1 MNEQSGGHDPTE
13 RTDETGHV
21 LDGAALRDH
30 RRRRRF
36 ALVGVALTT
45 GIVTFVITYLLF
57 YVSLPYYIF
66 GPGAAVD
73 LNGVIAVAGHSPP
86 PGSLFLTDV
95 NVLPGRPAY
104 YAAAKILPGFEI
116 VKREELVPPS
126 MTDAQLDTALV
137 DDMKQSQETAAVVA
151 ERAAGLH
158 VPSHA
163 AVVVEKILPKTPA
176 ATCLHVDDRIVAV
189 DGARV
194 TDIGA
199 VTDATRTKR
208 AGSAYRFSIVRG
220 AAHETVACRT
230 ATIQGRPRF
239 GMIVSFDPGAY
250 SVPIPVKFDVHD
262 INGSS
267 AGLMFALQ
275 IYRTITGRDLGPE
288 RMIAGTGVLELD
300 GKVDPIEGTREK
312 LQAAKRAGATVFL
325 VPNENYRDIRGTPGI
340 RIIPV
345 GSFDDAVKAL
355 ESLGEPS

>member
-1 MNEQSGGHDPTE
+1 MTQTPHDDLVFMRE
-13 RTDETGHV
+13 Y
-21 LDGAALRDH
+21 
-30 RRRRRF
+30 RRRRRL
-36 ALVGVALTT
+36 ALLGVALAT
-45 GIVTFVITYLLF
+45 GAITFVVTYLLF

-116 VKREELVPPS
+116 VKRDDLVPPS
-126 MTDAQLDTALV
+126 MTDAQLDSALV
-137 DDMKQSQETAAVVA
+137 DDMKLSQQTAEVVA

-163 AVVVEKILPKTPA
+163 AVVVERILPKTPA
-176 ATCLHVDDRIVAV
+176 ASCLRLGDRIVAV
-189 DGARV
+189 DGKKV
-194 TDIGA
+194 TTMGA
-199 VTDATRTKR
+199 VTDATKSKP
-208 AGSAYRFSIVRG
+208 AGSAYKFNLVRG
-220 AAHETVACRT
+220 ASHETETCKT

-250 SVPIPVKFDVHD
+250 TVPIPVKYDVHD

-275 IYRTITGRDLGPE
+275 IYRTLTGKDLGPA
-288 RMIAGTGVLELD
+288 RMVAGTGVLELN
-300 GKVDPIEGTREK
+300 GKVDPIEGTKEK
-312 LQAAKRAGATVFL
+312 LQAAKHAGATVFL
-325 VPNENYRDIRGTPGI
+325 VPLQNYADIKGTPGI

-345 GSFDDAVKAL
+345 GSFGDAVKAL
-355 ESLGEPS
+355 ESLDQPS

>member
-1 MNEQSGGHDPTE
+1 MTE
-13 RTDETGHV
+13 EELREFRHKRRVALAAVAVTTGV
-21 LDGAALRDH
+21 VT
-30 RRRRRF
+30 
-36 ALVGVALTT
+36 ALVM
-45 GIVTFVITYLLF
+45 YLLF
-57 YVSLPYYIF
+57 YIRLPYYIF

-73 LNGVIAVAGHSPP
+73 LNGVIAIAGHSPP

-116 VKREELVPPS
+116 IKRDELVPPT

-137 DDMKQSQETAAVVA
+137 DDMKQSQETAEVVA

-163 AVVVEKILPKTPA
+163 AVIVERIIPKTPA
-176 ATCLHVDDRIVAV
+176 AMCLVKKDKIVAV
-189 DGARV
+189 DGKLV
-194 TDIGA
+194 TSMGA
-199 VTDATRTKR
+199 VTDATKTTPT
-208 AGSAYRFSIVRG
+208 GSAFTFSIVRR
-220 AAHETVACRT
+220 AEHVVSTCRT
-230 ATIQGRPRF
+230 ARIQGKPRF

-250 SVPIPVKFDVHD
+250 SVPIPVKYDVHD

-275 IYRTITGRDLGPE
+275 IYRMLTAGNLGPA
-288 RMIAGTGVLELD
+288 RMIAGTGVLELN
-300 GKVDPIEGTREK
+300 GQVDPIEGTREK

-325 VPNENYRDIRGTPGI
+325 VPKQNFEDIKGTPGI

-345 GSFDDAVKAL
+345 GSFSDAVKAL
-355 ESLGEPS
+355 RSLTETD